1 MYISCHL
8 KKLLLLLCLI
18 IFNNCTLNINNS
30 FYLMQCQGCSTW
42 LYSTALTGHINCTA
56 VGVQE
61 GTTSRVK
68 SNEPGKNYILND
80 VLNSKMSK

>member
-1 MYISCHL
+1 
-8 KKLLLLLCLI
+8 
-18 IFNNCTLNINNS
+18 
-30 FYLMQCQGCSTW
+30 MQCQGCSTW